1 MKYSR
6 FIVYAVSWKGY
17 GVFLISPGGS
27 STQQDLYTN
36 LNLKHLISQ
45 P

>member
-6 FIVYAVSWKGY
+6 LIVYAVSWKGD
-17 GVFLISPGGS
+17 GVFLISPVDY